1 VLESDPSSLET
12 LCFQFRRLQIF
23 TPLMSKC
30 DTLLDNNNISC
41 GILDEPEVFHRKMAD
56 MLADGNGATTW
67 TMALD

>member
-1 VLESDPSSLET
+1 
-12 LCFQFRRLQIF
+12 
-23 TPLMSKC
+23 MSKC